1 MQESEQ
7 NKVDMLDDEAENL
20 GDLRPTSKS
29 TSTKTLS
36 STSRVR
42 SLDDEVKQ
50 KIEASKQ
57 KAAKLREKR
66 RLLDAIARRRV
77 EFEEGKM
84 ERGPSAVTSTQ
95 ETKKDEPIMKA
106 PLACHSILKV
116 RFIRILNSSKQP
128 FLCQFDT

>member
-77 EFEEGKM
+77 EFEEGKL

-116 RFIRILNSSKQP
+116 RFNRIHIVLNNL
-128 FLCQFDT
+128 FTLI

>member
-29 TSTKTLS
+29 TSTKTIS

-77 EFEEGKM
+77 EFEESKM

-116 RFIRILNSSKQP
+116 RFIRIHIVLNNR
-128 FLCQFDT
+128 FLCLFHI